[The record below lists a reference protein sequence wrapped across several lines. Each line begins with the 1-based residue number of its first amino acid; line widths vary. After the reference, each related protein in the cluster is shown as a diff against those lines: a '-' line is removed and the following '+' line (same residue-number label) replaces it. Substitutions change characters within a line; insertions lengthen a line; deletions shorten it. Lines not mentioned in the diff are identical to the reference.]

1 MAVFEGREF
10 RRPQIMGIINATPD
24 SFYSDSR
31 NGSIELARSMAE
43 NGVDWIDI
51 GGESTRPGAETIS
64 IETEIERVSGL
75 VKEVAKFAKVS
86 IDTRNHQVARI
97 ALDNGATMV
106 NDVSGLR
113 DEDMFNLVIEKQCY
127 VCIMHMNGE
136 PGNMQ
141 DDPQYTDVC
150 SEVFGYLIDKAKRLE
165 ERGLPREKIYLDPGI
180 GFGKKLQHN
189 LDLLKFSDKLRP
201 YNILWGVSRKSMI
214 GQICSQES
222 TNGRLSGTL
231 GVASKAFEK
240 GIEIVRVHD
249 VREHKDLFDVLE
261 RLVD

>member
-1 MAVFEGREF
+1 MAVFEGRDL

-24 SFYSDSR
+24 SFYSNSR
-31 NGSIELARSMAE
+31 NGSLELARKMVQ
-43 NGVDWIDI
+43 NGADWIDI
-51 GGESTRPGAETIS
+51 GGESTRPGSKSIS
-64 IETEIERVSGL
+64 IEEEISRVSQL
-75 VKEVAKFAKVS
+75 VKDVSQFSKVS

-97 ALDNGATMV
+97 ALDNGAIMV

-113 DEDMFNLVIEKQCY
+113 DPNMVDLVIEKQCY
-127 VCIMHMNGE
+127 VCIMHMKGE

-141 DDPQYTDVC
+141 DNPEYTDVC
-150 SEVFGYLIDKAKRLE
+150 SDVFGYLIDKAKQLE
-165 ERGLPREKIYLDPGI
+165 DRGLPKEKIYLDPGI

-189 LDLLKFSDKLRP
+189 LDLLKFSEKLRP
-201 YNILWGVSRKSMI
+201 YKILWGVSRKSMI

-222 TNGRLSGTL
+222 TDGRLAGTL
-231 GVASKAFEK
+231 GVASKAFDK
-240 GIEIVRVHD
+240 GIDIVRVHD